1 MLQIFDPAFDV
12 KLMQV
17 NEEVWRQYKKKK
29 KCEKKS
35 GPENGVLEA
44 SVRMQMQSGVPDCGG
59 LMR

>member
-1 MLQIFDPAFDV
+1 MKRYEGSI
-12 KLMQV
+12 
-17 NEEVWRQYKKKK
+17 KKKK
-29 KCEKKS
+29 KCKKKS